1 MPKFPFAFGVAESPK
16 GDSPYGAADT
26 LSRGL
31 RRILC
36 GGTCKP
42 IAGSHAAEPMG
53 WISSYL
59 DRRPLPRHGG
69 GVGGAESS
77 AASGGCSEAEHPQR
91 SKKSS
96 KRAAR
101 RFFRAPQGGGGRC
114 ACGYL
119 GSVSVR
125 STDDASA
132 SFVSSTASDRKRFV
146 KGESVPLDRV
156 LPTFARTKV
165 GPRRVGVQMNTFC
178 KTPRRRRRNKAG
190 HSLCR
195 QSLRFAPLTTS
206 LYTREALGTCVQF
219 MPLQKAPRR
228 LRRLQS

>member
-42 IAGSHAAEPMG
+42 IAGSHAAEPRG

-69 GVGGAESS
+69 GVGG
-77 AASGGCSEAEHPQR
+77 R
-91 SKKSS
+91 
-96 KRAAR
+96 
-101 RFFRAPQGGGGRC
+101 GRC
-114 ACGYL
+114 ACGYFW
-119 GSVSVR
+119 SVSVR
-125 STDDASA
+125 STDLDF
-132 SFVSSTASDRKRFV
+132 SFKKNLNSYPALQATERGLSR
-146 KGESVPLDRV
+146 GESVPLDRV

-178 KTPRRRRRNKAG
+178 KTPRRRRRNNAG

>member
-1 MPKFPFAFGVAESPK
+1 MTEGLSTQIMPKFPFAFGVAESPK

-69 GVGGAESS
+69 GVGG
-77 AASGGCSEAEHPQR
+77 R
-91 SKKSS
+91 
-96 KRAAR
+96 
-101 RFFRAPQGGGGRC
+101 GRC
-114 ACGYL
+114 ACGYFW
-119 GSVSVR
+119 SVSVR
-125 STDDASA
+125 STDLDF
-132 SFVSSTASDRKRFV
+132 SFKKNLNSYPALQATERGLSR
-146 KGESVPLDRV
+146 GESVPLDRV

>member
-1 MPKFPFAFGVAESPK
+1 M
-16 GDSPYGAADT
+16 
-26 LSRGL
+26 
-31 RRILC
+31 LC

-69 GVGGAESS
+69 GVGGAEPS

-101 RFFRAPQGGGGRC
+101 RFFRAPQGGWGRC
-114 ACGYL
+114 ARGYL

-132 SFVSSTASDRKRFV
+132 SFVSSTASDRKGFV
-146 KGESVPLDRV
+146 KGESVPLDPV
-156 LPTFARTKV
+156 LLPFAGTK
-165 GPRRVGVQMNTFC
+165 GRPPRRAVLIVT
-178 KTPRRRRRNKAG
+178 
-190 HSLCR
+190 
-195 QSLRFAPLTTS
+195 LRGLRA
-206 LYTREALGTCVQF
+206 A
-219 MPLQKAPRR
+219 A
-228 LRRLQS
+228 RRLQTILPPGRHTGYAFAKDSAPPPGDYKLSPK

>member
-1 MPKFPFAFGVAESPK
+1 M
-16 GDSPYGAADT
+16 
-26 LSRGL
+26 
-31 RRILC
+31 LC

-101 RFFRAPQGGGGRC
+101 RFFRAPQGGWGRC
-114 ACGYL
+114 ARGYL

-132 SFVSSTASDRKRFV
+132 SFVSSTASDRKGFV

-178 KTPRRRRRNKAG
+178 KTPRRRRRPQTIPIGQAC
-190 HSLCR
+190 SLC
-195 QSLRFAPLTTS
+195 L
-206 LYTREALGTCVQF
+206 C
-219 MPLQKAPRR
+219 KR
-228 LRRLQS
+228 LRAAEGDYNLDPKILLLTFHPRKATPPRAGQVPPGIVPPAAEYR

>member
-31 RRILC
+31 RRNLC

-69 GVGGAESS
+69 GVGG
-77 AASGGCSEAEHPQR
+77 R
-91 SKKSS
+91 
-96 KRAAR
+96 
-101 RFFRAPQGGGGRC
+101 GRC
-114 ACGYL
+114 ACGYFW
-119 GSVSVR
+119 SVSVR
-125 STDDASA
+125 STDLDF
-132 SFVSSTASDRKRFV
+132 SFKKNLNSYPALQATERGLSR
-146 KGESVPLDRV
+146 GESVPLDRV

>member
-69 GVGGAESS
+69 GVGG
-77 AASGGCSEAEHPQR
+77 R
-91 SKKSS
+91 
-96 KRAAR
+96 
-101 RFFRAPQGGGGRC
+101 GRC
-114 ACGYL
+114 ACGYF

-125 STDDASA
+125 STDLDF
-132 SFVSSTASDRKRFV
+132 SFKKNLNSYPALQATERGLSR
-146 KGESVPLDRV
+146 GESVPLDRV

-178 KTPRRRRRNKAG
+178 KTPRRRRRLQAFPRRAGVQFMPLQKAPRRRRRNKAG

-228 LRRLQS
+228 RRRLQS

>member
-1 MPKFPFAFGVAESPK
+1 MTEGLSTQIMPKFPFAFGVAESPK

-69 GVGGAESS
+69 GVGG
-77 AASGGCSEAEHPQR
+77 R
-91 SKKSS
+91 
-96 KRAAR
+96 
-101 RFFRAPQGGGGRC
+101 GRC

-119 GSVSVR
+119 WSVSVR
-125 STDDASA
+125 STDLDF
-132 SFVSSTASDRKRFV
+132 SFKKNLNSYPALQATERGLSR
-146 KGESVPLDRV
+146 GESVPLDRV

>member
-69 GVGGAESS
+69 GVGG
-77 AASGGCSEAEHPQR
+77 R
-91 SKKSS
+91 
-96 KRAAR
+96 
-101 RFFRAPQGGGGRC
+101 GRC
-114 ACGYL
+114 ACGYFW
-119 GSVSVR
+119 SVSVR
-125 STDDASA
+125 STDLDF
-132 SFVSSTASDRKRFV
+132 SFKKNLNSYPALQATERGLSR
-146 KGESVPLDRV
+146 GESVPLDRV

-206 LYTREALGTCVQF
+206 LYTREAIGWCG
-219 MPLQKAPRR
+219 AGRR
-228 LRRLQS
+228 

>member
-1 MPKFPFAFGVAESPK
+1 MTEGLSTQIMPKFPFAFGVAESPK

-42 IAGSHAAEPMG
+42 IAGSHTAEPMG

-69 GVGGAESS
+69 GVGG
-77 AASGGCSEAEHPQR
+77 R
-91 SKKSS
+91 
-96 KRAAR
+96 
-101 RFFRAPQGGGGRC
+101 GRC
-114 ACGYL
+114 ACGYFW
-119 GSVSVR
+119 SVSVR
-125 STDDASA
+125 STDLDF
-132 SFVSSTASDRKRFV
+132 SFKKNLNSYPALQATERGLSR
-146 KGESVPLDRV
+146 GESVPLDRV

>member
-1 MPKFPFAFGVAESPK
+1 MQSPIGGESLLQRSKLFACPLKPPLCKGRWHGAAVTEGLSTQIMPKFPFAFGVAESPK

-125 STDDASA
+125 STDLDF
-132 SFVSSTASDRKRFV
+132 SFKKNLNPYPALQATERGLSRGNLS
-146 KGESVPLDRV
+146 
-156 LPTFARTKV
+156 
-165 GPRRVGVQMNTFC
+165 
-178 KTPRRRRRNKAG
+178 
-190 HSLCR
+190 
-195 QSLRFAPLTTS
+195 PLTVFC
-206 LYTREALGTCVQF
+206 LLLHE
-219 MPLQKAPRR
+219 QK
-228 LRRLQS
+228 

>member
-1 MPKFPFAFGVAESPK
+1 MTEGLSTQIMPKFPFAFGVAESPK

-69 GVGGAESS
+69 GVGG
-77 AASGGCSEAEHPQR
+77 R
-91 SKKSS
+91 
-96 KRAAR
+96 
-101 RFFRAPQGGGGRC
+101 GRC
-114 ACGYL
+114 ACGYFW
-119 GSVSVR
+119 SVSVR
-125 STDDASA
+125 STDLDF
-132 SFVSSTASDRKRFV
+132 SFKKNLNSYPALQATERGLSR
-146 KGESVPLDRV
+146 GESVPLDRV

-228 LRRLQS
+228 RRRLQS

>member
-69 GVGGAESS
+69 GVGG
-77 AASGGCSEAEHPQR
+77 R
-91 SKKSS
+91 
-96 KRAAR
+96 
-101 RFFRAPQGGGGRC
+101 GRC
-114 ACGYL
+114 ACGYFW
-119 GSVSVR
+119 SVSVR
-125 STDDASA
+125 STDLDF
-132 SFVSSTASDRKRFV
+132 SFKKNLNSYPALQATERGLSRGNLS
-146 KGESVPLDRV
+146 PLDRV

-178 KTPRRRRRNKAG
+178 KTPRRRRRLQTISIGQAYSLCLCKRLHDAVRRNKAG

-206 LYTREALGTCVQF
+206 LYTREALGTCMQF
-219 MPLQKAPRR
+219 MPL
-228 LRRLQS
+228 

>member
-1 MPKFPFAFGVAESPK
+1 MQSPIGGESLLQRSKLFACPLKPPLCKGRWHGAAVTEGLSTQIMPKFPFAFGVAESPK

-101 RFFRAPQGGGGRC
+101 RFFRAPQGGRDC
-114 ACGYL
+114 
-119 GSVSVR
+119 
-125 STDDASA
+125 DW
-132 SFVSSTASDRKRFV
+132 
-146 KGESVPLDRV
+146 
-156 LPTFARTKV
+156 
-165 GPRRVGVQMNTFC
+165 PRRGPCGSRTRRFSRLTARPFLTIMELENI
-178 KTPRRRRRNKAG
+178 PRKE
-190 HSLCR
+190 C
-195 QSLRFAPLTTS
+195 
-206 LYTREALGTCVQF
+206 
-219 MPLQKAPRR
+219 
-228 LRRLQS
+228 

>member
-69 GVGGAESS
+69 GVGG
-77 AASGGCSEAEHPQR
+77 R
-91 SKKSS
+91 
-96 KRAAR
+96 
-101 RFFRAPQGGGGRC
+101 GRC
-114 ACGYL
+114 ACGYFW
-119 GSVSVR
+119 SVSVR
-125 STDDASA
+125 STDLDF
-132 SFVSSTASDRKRFV
+132 SFKKNLNSYPALQATERGLSR
-146 KGESVPLDRV
+146 GESVPLDRV